1 MLPSMQNLEQAL
13 QQSVVLHSALD
24 DLWEGFL
31 PPSSQRGSVVAG
43 YCSIVREHVL
53 SQQQLLAI
61 GFDVTAMTLVRPSF
75 ESLVRAIWCL
85 QGASEDWIRQF
96 LAPPSPE
103 ADVRDETIKGPP
115 VDSMLLTIEKYH
127 PLWVR
132 QSLAALK
139 DATWKPM
146 HSYVHGGIR
155 PVLQAL
161 LGCPEHQKVAIV
173 LNGNGFLMFA
183 TNVLQITCS
192 GPPGKIA
199 DIQRRFSQVLPPSP
213 AVDFA

>member
-1 MLPSMQNLEQAL
+1 MQNLELVL
-13 QQSVVLHSALD
+13 QQSAALHSELD
-24 DLWEGFL
+24 DLWENFL
-31 PPSSQRGSVVAG
+31 PPTSQRGSVVAG

-53 SQQQLLAI
+53 SQQRLLSL

-75 ESLVRAIWCL
+75 ESLVRAIWSL

-96 LAPPSPE
+96 LTPPSPE

-115 VDSMLLTIEKYH
+115 VDSMLVTIERHH
-127 PLWVR
+127 PLWVH

-161 LGCPEHQKVAIV
+161 LGCPERQKVAIV
-173 LNGNGFLMFA
+173 LNGNGFFIFA
-183 TNVLQITCS
+183 TNVLQMTCG
-192 GPPGKIA
+192 GPTGKIGEM
-199 DIQRRFSQVLPPSP
+199 QRRFSQCLPPVPS
-213 AVDFA
+213 ADFA